1 MSGLRHT
8 ASRHRASLRR
18 AAILGL
24 LLGPVPALAQSPA
37 PGTNPGPAA
46 PTGPIVGGRR
56 VTATG
61 QTKPPG
67 SAAATGMPRPVNEA
81 EMIKAQK
88 AAEARSKA
96 WDSKMRNTMGSI
108 CHGC

>member
-1 MSGLRHT
+1 MAMIRH
-8 ASRHRASLRR
+8 AV
-18 AAILGL
+18 ILGV
-24 LLGPVPALAQSPA
+24 LLGAAPALAQSPA
-37 PGTNPGPAA
+37 PDGA
-46 PTGPIVGGRR
+46 GRK

-67 SAAATGMPRPVNEA
+67 SAATASAPRPVNEVA
-81 EMIKAQK
+81 MIKAQK

-96 WDSKMRNTMGSI
+96 WDSKMRHTMGTI

>member
-1 MSGLRHT
+1 M
-8 ASRHRASLRR
+8 ASLRP
-18 AAILGL
+18 ALLLGL
-24 LLGPVPALAQSPA
+24 LLGAAPALAQSPA
-37 PGTNPGPAA
+37 PGAGPGPAA
-46 PTGPIVGGRR
+46 GPTGPIVGGRR
-56 VTATG
+56 VPPTG

-67 SAAATGMPRPVNEA
+67 GAAATGMPQPVNQA

-96 WDSKMRNTMGSI
+96 WDSKMRHTMGSI

>member
-1 MSGLRHT
+1 MATIRN
-8 ASRHRASLRR
+8 AV
-18 AAILGL
+18 ILGV
-24 LLGPVPALAQSPA
+24 LLGASPALAQAPGPDRGSGVAPA
-37 PGTNPGPAA
+37 PDSGPG
-46 PTGPIVGGRR
+46 VRR
-56 VTATG
+56 SRQITATG

-67 SAAATGMPRPVNEA
+67 AGLAAAGGPRPVNEA

-96 WDSKMRNTMGSI
+96 WDSKMHNTMGSI

>member
-1 MSGLRHT
+1 MAVLRH
-8 ASRHRASLRR
+8 AVVLS
-18 AAILGL
+18 L
-24 LLGPVPALAQSPA
+24 LLGAAPALAQGPAPNAGSAASPA
-37 PGTNPGPAA
+37 PA
-46 PTGPIVGGRR
+46 GPIVGGRR
-56 VTATG
+56 VTPTG

-67 SAAATGMPRPVNEA
+67 ATAALPPRSVNEA

>member
-1 MSGLRHT
+1 MATIRH
-8 ASRHRASLRR
+8 AV
-18 AAILGL
+18 ILGV
-24 LLGPVPALAQSPA
+24 LLGITPALAQSPLPDRA
-37 PGTNPGPAA
+37 PGAVPTRDPGAVPARDPALTA
-46 PTGPIVGGRR
+46 PGGRR
-56 VTATG
+56 IAATG

-67 SAAATGMPRPVNEA
+67 TAATGLPRPINEA

-96 WDSKMRNTMGSI
+96 WDAKMRNTMGSI

>member
-1 MSGLRHT
+1 MATIRH
-8 ASRHRASLRR
+8 AV
-18 AAILGL
+18 ILGV
-24 LLGPVPALAQSPA
+24 LLGAAPALAQGPGQA
-37 PGTNPGPAA
+37 PGTASGATPA
-46 PTGPIVGGRR
+46 GRGGRQI
-56 VTATG
+56 TATG
-61 QTKPPG
+61 QTKPPVAG
-67 SAAATGMPRPVNEA
+67 APAAGTPRPVNEA

>member
-1 MSGLRHT
+1 MATIRH
-8 ASRHRASLRR
+8 
-18 AAILGL
+18 AAILGV
-24 LLGPVPALAQSPA
+24 LLGVTPALAQSPIPDRA
-37 PGTNPGPAA
+37 PGTAPSTAAA
-46 PTGPIVGGRR
+46 PARDPALTAPGGRR
-56 VTATG
+56 IAATG

-67 SAAATGMPRPVNEA
+67 TAAAGLPRPINEA

-96 WDSKMRNTMGSI
+96 WDAKMRHTMGSI

>member
-1 MSGLRHT
+1 MATIRH
-8 ASRHRASLRR
+8 AV
-18 AAILGL
+18 ILGV
-24 LLGPVPALAQSPA
+24 LLGITPALAQSPLPDRA
-37 PGTNPGPAA
+37 PGAVPARDPALTA
-46 PTGPIVGGRR
+46 PGGRR
-56 VTATG
+56 IAATG

-67 SAAATGMPRPVNEA
+67 TAATGLPRPINEA

-96 WDSKMRNTMGSI
+96 WDAKMRNTMGSI

>member
-1 MSGLRHT
+1 MATIRH
-8 ASRHRASLRR
+8 AV
-18 AAILGL
+18 ILGV
-24 LLGPVPALAQSPA
+24 LLGATPVLAQA
-37 PGTNPGPAA
+37 PRPDRGPGATTAA
-46 PTGPIVGGRR
+46 PATDQAPVAGRR
-56 VTATG
+56 SRQVTATG

-67 SAAATGMPRPVNEA
+67 AGTPPAAIPRPVNEA

>member
-1 MSGLRHT
+1 MATIRH
-8 ASRHRASLRR
+8 AV
-18 AAILGL
+18 ILGVL
-24 LLGPVPALAQSPA
+24 LWTAPALAQSP
-37 PGTNPGPAA
+37 PPDGTR
-46 PTGPIVGGRR
+46 IGRR

-67 SAAATGMPRPVNEA
+67 AAGPAATGSPKPINEA

-96 WDSKMRNTMGSI
+96 WDSKMRSTMGSI

>member
-1 MSGLRHT
+1 M
-8 ASRHRASLRR
+8 ASLRH
-18 AAILGL
+18 AVILGL
-24 LLGPVPALAQSPA
+24 LLGPAPAFAQSPA
-37 PGTNPGPAA
+37 PGAAPTVA

-61 QTKPPG
+61 QTKPPPP
-67 SAAATGMPRPVNEA
+67 AATGMPRPVNEA

-96 WDSKMRNTMGSI
+96 WDSRMRNTMGSI

>member
-1 MSGLRHT
+1 MATIRH
-8 ASRHRASLRR
+8 AV
-18 AAILGL
+18 ILGV
-24 LLGPVPALAQSPA
+24 LLGATPALAQSPGAA
-37 PGTNPGPAA
+37 PGGAA
-46 PTGPIVGGRR
+46 GRGGRQL
-56 VTATG
+56 TATG

-67 SAAATGMPRPVNEA
+67 AGTPATGMPRPVNEA

>member
-1 MSGLRHT
+1 MATIRH
-8 ASRHRASLRR
+8 AV
-18 AAILGL
+18 ILGV
-24 LLGPVPALAQSPA
+24 LLGAAPALAQSPA
-37 PGTNPGPAA
+37 PDGSR
-46 PTGPIVGGRR
+46 VGRR

-67 SAAATGMPRPVNEA
+67 PAATGAPRPVNEA

-96 WDSKMRNTMGSI
+96 WDSKMRSTMGSI

>member
-1 MSGLRHT
+1 MATIRH
-8 ASRHRASLRR
+8 AV
-18 AAILGL
+18 ILGV
-24 LLGPVPALAQSPA
+24 LLGAAPALAQGPNRGSA
-37 PGTNPGPAA
+37 ATPAA
-46 PTGPIVGGRR
+46 PAADQALAVPHGRQI
-56 VTATG
+56 TATG

-67 SAAATGMPRPVNEA
+67 TGMPVTGTPRPVNEA
-81 EMIKAQK
+81 EMVKAQK

>member
-1 MSGLRHT
+1 MATLRH
-8 ASRHRASLRR
+8 AV
-18 AAILGL
+18 ILGV
-24 LLGPVPALAQSPA
+24 LLGATPALAQSPDQNL
-37 PGTNPGPAA
+37 GAA
-46 PTGPIVGGRR
+46 ARGGRQ

-67 SAAATGMPRPVNEA
+67 APAAGMPRPVNEA